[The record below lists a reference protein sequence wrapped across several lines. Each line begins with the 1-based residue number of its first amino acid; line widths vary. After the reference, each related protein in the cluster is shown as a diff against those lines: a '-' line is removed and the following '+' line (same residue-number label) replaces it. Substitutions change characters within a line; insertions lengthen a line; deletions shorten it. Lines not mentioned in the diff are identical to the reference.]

1 MIDKEKIL
9 LDLFEKEPELKK
21 RDIEEKTN
29 IKGST
34 LNNKLKI
41 LVESHRLQRV
51 GKGKATYYKRVYQQN
66 YSYKNITV
74 LKDGVIVG
82 ELSFGDGQYY
92 FKYSSSY
99 KCKELIGL
107 KNDGSTHQSSELF
120 YLFENLIPESHRR
133 EKHIDITKYEDL
145 ADSLTSLLN
154 THGSYEFVYT
164 YELFKYKKSKDKR
177 PNWITV
183 KNKILGEYSYPNV
196 LNHKLDITDDILED
210 RSRHDYSSLSGYQ
223 NKIDVA
229 IDDTAKSIS
238 IDTKNAYYLLKP
250 FNKNIGLYFGDK
262 KSYYPQVLVNE
273 HLFMSFAKN
282 ELGFDVP
289 YNGLIY
295 HKNQFHYIIKRFDRH
310 NEFRYEQYDFGQ
322 FLNISSINK
331 YSVSSETVFKKA
343 NEILQDKNSKMKMLK
358 FYFYSFI
365 IQHGD
370 LHVKNLAAL
379 NIGKDNYIFAPLYD
393 VISIGVIKGKGV
405 DDLALPIQR
414 VHKNQKSKFTLEDF
428 LYLANILGLN
438 RLEVKK
444 ELRKI
449 LFIFIQKFPDYIEKT
464 KELLAYDELSISKTR
479 VKKTNLVA
487 KLQNF
492 YDERV
497 ITLRKSKFF
506 EELGVCVV
514 LRKC

>member
-9 LDLFEKEPELKK
+9 LELFEKEPELRK
-21 RDIEEKTN
+21 RDIEEKTH

-34 LNNKLKI
+34 LNNTLKT
-41 LVESHRLQRV
+41 LVESHKLERI
-51 GKGKATYYKRVYQQN
+51 GKGKATYYKRVYQEN

-74 LKDGVIVG
+74 LKDGIVVG
-82 ELSFGDGQYY
+82 ELSYGDGKYY
-92 FKYSSSY
+92 FRYSSSY
-99 KCKELIGL
+99 KGKELIGL
-107 KNDGSTHQSSELF
+107 KNDGTTHQGSDLF

-164 YELFKYKKSKDKR
+164 YELFKYKKAKDKR

-183 KNKILGEYSYPNV
+183 KNKILSEYSYPNV
-196 LNHKLDITDDILED
+196 LNYKLDISEDILEE
-210 RSRHDYSSLSGYQ
+210 RTTQDYSSLSGYQ
-223 NKIDVA
+223 NKIDVD
-229 IDDTAKSIS
+229 IDDTNKSIF

-295 HKNQFHYIIKRFDRH
+295 HNREFHYIIKRFDRYK
-310 NEFRYEQYDFGQ
+310 EFRFEQYDFGQ
-322 FLNISSINK
+322 FLNISSIAK
-331 YSVSSETVFKKA
+331 YSVSSDEVFKKA
-343 NEILQDKNSKMKMLK
+343 DEILQNRDSKMQLLK

-379 NIGKDNYIFAPLYD
+379 NMGKDNYIFAPLYD
-393 VISIGVIKGKGV
+393 VISMGVIKGKDI

-414 VHKNQKSKFTLEDF
+414 VHKNQKAKFTLEDF

-438 RLEVKK
+438 KLEAKK
-444 ELRKI
+444 EFRKI
-449 LFIFIQKFPDYIEKT
+449 LLTFIQKFPDYIEKT
-464 KELLAYDELSISKTR
+464 KELFAYDELSISKSR
-479 VKKTNLVA
+479 VKKTNLINR
-487 KLQNF
+487 LQNF

-497 ITLRKSKFF
+497 ITLKKYGFF
-506 EELGVCVV
+506 EELGVEV
-514 LRKC
+514 

>member
-1 MIDKEKIL
+1 MIDKKKIV
-9 LDLFEKEPELKK
+9 LDLFEIEPELRK

-34 LNNKLKI
+34 LNNILKA
-41 LVESHRLQRV
+41 LVESNQLERI
-51 GKGKATYYKRVYQQN
+51 GKARATYYKRVYQQK

-74 LKDGVIVG
+74 LKEGVVVG
-82 ELSFGDGQYY
+82 ELSFGDGEY
-92 FKYSSSY
+92 FFRYATSY
-99 KCKELIGL
+99 KGKELIGL
-107 KNDGSTHQSSELF
+107 KNDGTVHQSSELF
-120 YLFENLIPESHRR
+120 YIFENLIPESHRR
-133 EKHIDITKYEDL
+133 EKHIDIAKYEDL

-164 YELFKYKKSKDKR
+164 YELFKYKKPKQRR

-183 KNKILGEYSYPNV
+183 KNNILGEYSYPNV
-196 LNHKLDITDDILED
+196 LNYNLDIDEAILED
-210 RSRHDYSSLSGYQ
+210 KSKLDYSSLSGYQ
-223 NKIDVA
+223 NKID
-229 IDDTAKSIS
+229 ININDTKKSIY
-238 IDTKNAYYLLKP
+238 IDTKNAHYLLKP
-250 FNKNIGLYFGDK
+250 FNKNIGNYFGDK

-273 HLFMSFAKN
+273 HLFMSFAKH

-295 HKNQFHYIIKRFDRH
+295 HNKEFHYIIKRFDRYK
-310 NEFRYEQYDFGQ
+310 EFKYEQYDFGQ

-331 YSVSSETVFKKA
+331 YSVSSDTVFAKA
-343 NEILQDKNSKMKMLK
+343 DEILQDKSSKMQMLK

-365 IQHGD
+365 VQHSD

-393 VISIGVIKGKGV
+393 VISLGVIKGKAV

-438 RLEVKK
+438 KLEAKK
-444 ELRKI
+444 ELRKT
-449 LFIFIQKFPDYIEKT
+449 LVIFTQKFPDYIEKT
-464 KELLAYDELSISKTR
+464 KELLAYDDLSISQTR
-479 VKKTNLVA
+479 VKKTNLIN

-492 YDERV
+492 FDERV
-497 ITLRKSKFF
+497 IALKKSRFF
-506 EELGVCVV
+506 EELGID
-514 LRKC
+514 KI

>member
-1 MIDKEKIL
+1 MIDKHRVIL
-9 LDLFEKEPELKK
+9 ELFEIEPKLKK

-34 LNNKLKI
+34 LNNILKT
-41 LVESHRLQRV
+41 LVESNQLQRV
-51 GKGKATYYKRVYQQN
+51 GKAKATYYKRVYQQK

-74 LKDGVIVG
+74 LKDGTVIG
-82 ELSFGDGQYY
+82 ELSCGDGKYF
-92 FKYSSSY
+92 FKYAPSY
-99 KCKELIGL
+99 KGKELIGL
-107 KNDGSTHQSSELF
+107 KNDGTTHQSSELF
-120 YLFENLIPESHRR
+120 HLFENLIPESHRR
-133 EKHIDITKYEDL
+133 EKHIDITKYEEL

-164 YELFKYKKSKDKR
+164 YELFKHKKLTDKR

-183 KNKILGEYSYPNV
+183 KNRILEEYSYPNV
-196 LNHKLDITDDILED
+196 LAYKLDISDDILED
-210 RSRHDYSSLSGYQ
+210 KSRYDYSSLSGYQ
-223 NKIDVA
+223 NKIDIN
-229 IDDTAKSIS
+229 IDKKEKRVYV
-238 IDTKNAYYLLKP
+238 DTKNAHYLLKP

-289 YNGLIY
+289 HNGLIY
-295 HKNQFHYIIKRFDRH
+295 HNNQFHYIIKRFDRYK
-310 NEFRYEQYDFGQ
+310 EFKYEQYDFGQ
-322 FLNISSINK
+322 FLNISSLNK
-331 YSVSSETVFKKA
+331 YNASSEEVFKKA
-343 NEILQDKNSKMKMLK
+343 GTVLQDKNSKLEMLK

-365 IQHGD
+365 IQHND

-379 NIGKDNYIFAPLYD
+379 NIGKNNYIFAPLYD
-393 VISIGVIKGKGV
+393 VISIGVIKGKNI

-414 VHKNQKSKFTLEDF
+414 VHKNQKSKFVLDDF

-438 RLEVKK
+438 RLETKK

-449 LFIFIQKFPDYIEKT
+449 LAVFIQEFPNYIEKT
-464 KELLAYDELSISKTR
+464 KKLLELDELSINKSR
-479 VKKTNLVA
+479 VKKTNLTT

-492 YDERV
+492 YDERM
-497 ITLRKSKFF
+497 IALRKSKFL
-506 EELGVCVV
+506 EELGVDI
-514 LRKC
+514 